1 MILFNSD
8 PRIND
13 YHNNVRNQT
22 TEQGER
28 TVQQSKRIDNRIIAR
43 HNRFDKQQAHSLIHK
58 NRFDKDRTGEQP
70 RYRKAEEGR
79 YRQQGISKNM
89 VRIDFID
96 RYALTPRRFNI
107 ILTLCIDHLVTQVLH
122 NPRRT

>member
-43 HNRFDKQQAHSLIHK
+43 HNRFDEQHAHSLVHK
-58 NRFDKDRTGEQP
+58 NRFDEYRTGEQA
-70 RYRKAEEGR
+70 RYRKTEKGR
-79 YRQQGISKNM
+79 YRQ
-89 VRIDFID
+89 
-96 RYALTPRRFNI
+96 
-107 ILTLCIDHLVTQVLH
+107 
-122 NPRRT
+122 